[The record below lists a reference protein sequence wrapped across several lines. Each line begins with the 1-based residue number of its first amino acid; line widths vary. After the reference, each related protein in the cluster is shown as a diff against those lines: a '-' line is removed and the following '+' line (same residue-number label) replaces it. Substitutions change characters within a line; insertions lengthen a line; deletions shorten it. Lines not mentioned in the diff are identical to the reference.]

1 MSVET
6 KIQSGMPTIG
16 FCAAFEQGYDLLKFV
31 MKQDTKINF
40 VATCIKDDSKYQQK
54 IIDLCNDNNIKVFKN
69 INGNEEKF
77 ISFLIGE
84 NIDIVILLW
93 WPSIIK
99 LKSIRS
105 VNLGWINLHPSL
117 LPYGRGKHGYFWSIV
132 EDTPFGVSI
141 HFIDDGID
149 TGPVLFQKE
158 IEVLFSDTGQTLY
171 EKGIDEVIKLFKT
184 KYRDIASLN
193 FTPVKQYEKNAT
205 SHFAVE
211 IENKT
216 KIDLNKKY
224 KALDFINLIRARTF
238 WNRPSLKINKDGS
251 DYYLRIQI
259 EQVIKD

>member
-6 KIQSGMPTIG
+6 DSKSSMPKIG
-16 FCAAFEQGYDLLKFV
+16 FCAAFEQGYDILTFV
-31 MKQDTKINF
+31 VEQQTNIDF
-40 VATCIKDDSKYQQK
+40 VATYSRDDSEYQQK
-54 IIDLCNDNNIKVFKN
+54 IIDLCKDNNIKVFEN

-77 ISFLIGE
+77 ISFLIDG

-99 LKSIRS
+99 SKSIKS

-158 IEVLFSDTGQTLY
+158 IDVSFNDTGQTLY
-171 EKGIDEVIKLFKT
+171 EKGVDEVIELFKT

-238 WNRPSLKINKDGS
+238 WNGPSLKINKDGS
-251 DYYLRIQI
+251 DYYLRIKI
-259 EQVIKD
+259 EEVKKD